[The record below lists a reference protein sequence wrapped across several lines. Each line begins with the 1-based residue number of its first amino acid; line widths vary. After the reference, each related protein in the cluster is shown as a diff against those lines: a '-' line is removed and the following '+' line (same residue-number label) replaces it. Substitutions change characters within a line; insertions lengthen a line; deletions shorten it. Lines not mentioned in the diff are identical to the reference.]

1 MNTDLMGNVRHAEIK
16 ANPNS
21 EPTEDGLPSMPSQSN
36 ARFMSR
42 TGVELLGVA
51 LRLTSKVST
60 QAGARLGYRILSQ
73 PPRFKTPERER
84 ASYANARHTR
94 IAFGA
99 KTLKVLE
106 WGQGPTVLLVHC
118 WGGRATQLCEFID
131 ALVLQGLRVVSFDGP
146 AHGESDG
153 KRTDMFEFQTAL
165 ATVAKSVA
173 PVEGVIAHSF
183 GAAMTLLALRDLG
196 LSAKRLVLISS
207 FKSCDWFLEAFGQF
221 FRTSPNVVAQMKLD
235 FEVRR
240 GKPVHWAQLSMIE
253 VIAQV
258 KKPILLVH
266 DRSDAEI
273 PFSHSVLLQ
282 QASNGAQ
289 LLATD
294 GLGHRRILR
303 DASVIQQAVQF
314 VSHESQGALP

>member
-1 MNTDLMGNVRHAEIK
+1 MNTDLMGNVRTVGNATD
-16 ANPNS
+16 
-21 EPTEDGLPSMPSQSN
+21 EPVASTVRDAPAQSS

-42 TGVELLGVA
+42 TGVEFLGLA
-51 LRLTSKVST
+51 LRVTSRIST

-73 PPRFKTPERER
+73 PPRFKTPQREK

-94 IAFGA
+94 ILFGA

-106 WGQGPTVLLVHC
+106 WGQGPTILLVHC
-118 WGGRATQLCEFID
+118 WGGRATQLCEFVE
-131 ALVLQGLRVVSFDGP
+131 ALVGQGLRVVSFDGP

-196 LSAKRLVLISS
+196 LNAKRFVLISS
-207 FKSCDWFLEAFGQF
+207 FKSCEWFLDAFGQF
-221 FRTSPNVVAQMKLD
+221 FRTSPRVIQQMKND
-235 FEVRR
+235 FDVRR
-240 GKPVHWAQLSMIE
+240 GELVHWAQLSMIE

-258 KKPILLVH
+258 KEPILLVH
-266 DRSDAEI
+266 DRSDSEI
-273 PFSHSVLLQ
+273 PFSHSLLLKE
-282 QASNGAQ
+282 ASNGAE

-303 DASVIQQAVQF
+303 DAWVIKQAVQF
-314 VSHESQGALP
+314 VSKDVHGALP

>member
-1 MNTDLMGNVRHAEIK
+1 MTTELPVQLTENSSAEGATDSPA
-16 ANPNS
+16 
-21 EPTEDGLPSMPSQSN
+21 QSS

-51 LRLTSKVST
+51 LRLTSKFST
-60 QAGARLGYRILSQ
+60 QASARLGYRILSQ

-94 IAFGA
+94 IPFGM

-106 WGQGPTVLLVHC
+106 WGRGPAVLLVHC
-118 WGGRATQLCEFID
+118 WGGRATQLCGFVD
-131 ALVLQGLRVVSFDGP
+131 ALVGRGLRVVSFDGP

-153 KRTDMFEFQTAL
+153 KRTDMFEFAQAL

-173 PVEGVIAHSF
+173 PVHGVIAHSF

-196 LSAKRLVLISS
+196 LSANRLVLISS
-207 FKSCDWFLEAFGQF
+207 FKSCDWFLNAFGEF
-221 FRTSPNVVAQMKLD
+221 FRTSPLVIQRMRHD
-235 FEVRR
+235 FDVRR
-240 GKPVHWAQLSMIE
+240 GEPVKWAELSMIE
-253 VIAQV
+253 VISRV
-258 KKPILLVH
+258 KEPILLVH
-266 DRSDAEI
+266 DRSDTEI
-273 PFSHSVLLQ
+273 PFSHAELLQ
-282 QASNGAQ
+282 RASNGAQ

-303 DASVIQQAVQF
+303 DPSVIEQAVQF
-314 VSHESQGALP
+314 VRAGSQGVLQ

>member
-1 MNTDLMGNVRHAEIK
+1 MNNDLTGSVANVSDAI
-16 ANPNS
+16 S
-21 EPTEDGLPSMPSQSN
+21 EPASGAAPDASAQSS

-51 LRLTSKVST
+51 LRLTSRFST

-73 PPRFKTPERER
+73 PPRFKTPAREK

-94 IAFGA
+94 IPFGA
-99 KTLKVLE
+99 QSLKVLE
-106 WGQGPTVLLVHC
+106 WGKGPTILLVHC
-118 WGGRATQLCEFID
+118 WGGRATQLCEFVE
-131 ALVLQGLRVVSFDGP
+131 ALVGQGLRVVSFDGP

-196 LSAKRLVLISS
+196 LNAKRLVLISS
-207 FKSCDWFLEAFGQF
+207 FKSCDWFLDAFGQF
-221 FRTSPNVVAQMKLD
+221 FRTSPSVITQMKND
-235 FEVRR
+235 FDARR
-240 GKPVHWAQLSMIE
+240 GEPVHWAKLSMVE
-253 VIAQV
+253 VISQV
-258 KKPILLVH
+258 KEPILLVH
-266 DRSDAEI
+266 DRDDSEI
-273 PFSHSVLLQ
+273 PFAHSLLLQ
-282 QASNGAQ
+282 QASNGAE

-303 DASVIQQAVQF
+303 DASVIEHAVRF
-314 VSHESQGALP
+314 VSQDAQGALS